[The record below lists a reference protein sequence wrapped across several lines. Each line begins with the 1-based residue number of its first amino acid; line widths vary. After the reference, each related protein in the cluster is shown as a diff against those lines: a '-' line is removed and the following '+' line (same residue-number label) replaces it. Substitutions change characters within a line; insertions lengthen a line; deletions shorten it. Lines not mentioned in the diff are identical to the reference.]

1 MSSAEAKAQLS
12 KWKDEKTKLFLHWSA
27 STAHGWCVGFLR
39 NAGSELLF
47 EAEGVDGVD
56 CLFVVNAHETYHPRF
71 RFLDINEGLPFF
83 APRRERSQFGT
94 VLEIALEVD
103 RNGES
108 KGRVVFAEIFPDQ
121 AIELG
126 SPIDV

>member
-12 KWKDEKTKLFLHWSA
+12 KWKSEKTKRFLCWSA
-27 STAHGWCVGFLR
+27 STIHGWCVGFLI

-47 EAEGVDGVD
+47 EAEGVDGKD
-56 CLFVVNAHETYHPRF
+56 CLFVVNAHEAYHPRF
-71 RFLDINEGLPFF
+71 KFVDLNEGLPFF
-83 APRRERSQFGT
+83 ASRRVRSEFGT

-108 KGRVVFAEIFPDQ
+108 KGRAIFGEIFPDQ